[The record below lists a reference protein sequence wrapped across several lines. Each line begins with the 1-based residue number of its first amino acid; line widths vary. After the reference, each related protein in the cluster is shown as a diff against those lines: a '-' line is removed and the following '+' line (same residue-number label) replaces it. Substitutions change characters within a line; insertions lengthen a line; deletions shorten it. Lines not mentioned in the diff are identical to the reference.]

1 MKFIFRREFN
11 RRHLKL
17 STKIKEKFEDRLSL
31 FNREPNCRILNIH
44 KLSGK
49 YEGMWSINI
58 TGNYRA
64 IFDKQENEIV
74 IFINIGTHS
83 ELFG

>member
-1 MKFIFRREFN
+1 MKFVFKREFN

-17 STKIKEKFEDRLSL
+17 NSKIKERFEERLSL
-31 FNREPNCRILNIH
+31 FDKEPNSRILNIH

-49 YEGMWSINI
+49 YEDMWSINI
-58 TGNYRA
+58 TGDYRA
-64 IFDKQENEIV
+64 IFDKQENETV

>member
-1 MKFIFRREFN
+1 MKFISNREFD
-11 RRHLKL
+11 RKYLKL
-17 STKIKEKFEDRLSL
+17 IKKIQIKFKERKELFST
-31 FNREPNCRILNIH
+31 EPNSRILNIH

-49 YEGMWSINI
+49 YEGAWSINV

-64 IFDKQENEIV
+64 IFFKQENGVI

>member
-1 MKFIFRREFN
+1 MQFISNREFD
-11 RRHLKL
+11 RKYLKL
-17 STKIKEKFEDRLSL
+17 DQKIQDRFKERKYL
-31 FNREPNCRILNIH
+31 FSVEPNHRILNIH

-58 TGNYRA
+58 TGDFRA
-64 IFDKQENEIV
+64 IFDKRENGLI

>member
-1 MKFIFRREFN
+1 MKFLFRNEFN

-17 STKIKEKFEDRLSL
+17 NFRIKEKFEERLAL
-31 FNREPNCRILNIH
+31 FDKEPNSRILNIH

-58 TGNYRA
+58 TGDYRA
-64 IFDKQENEIV
+64 IFDKQENSVI

>member
-1 MKFIFRREFN
+1 MQFQSKREFDRN
-11 RRHLKL
+11 YLKL
-17 STKIKEKFEDRLSL
+17 NQKIQTRFKERKEL
-31 FNREPNCRILNIH
+31 FSREPNCRILNIH

-49 YEGMWSINI
+49 YDGMWSINI
-58 TGNYRA
+58 TGDYRA

-74 IFINIGTHS
+74 VFINIGTHS